1 MKIFSFEN
9 GGDYSIS
16 SFVCEKITFVFR
28 KVFFFFFH
36 SHRKALQVSN
46 NGIIS
51 QLIITNN
58 NIVPFDLRSIH

>member
-28 KVFFFFFH
+28 KVFFFFH
-36 SHRKALQVSN
+36 IHRKALQVSN